1 MFISS
6 RRRGGIQRRGGLG
19 TVATQVNGSIVV
31 SSDPVR
37 RSAPVRAIGPARP
50 TRPTNGT
57 VTTMPYGRPTRQWA
71 GESQITPAWGNNGP
85 STWSAGN
92 SPFGSSPTN
101 PTGSSLATAQA
112 LLQTNPGL
120 LNQTQWQMLQA
131 AGLVASTVPYGSASQ
146 INTPL
151 NTTPVAANDPQ
162 CLALGMTGGPYPN
175 CTPAAAAA
183 TSTFDIGTM
192 LSTAYLGLPLYVWL
206 AGGVG
211 AYLLLGHKGGRR

>member
-1 MFISS
+1 MFISN
-6 RRRGGIQRRGGLG
+6 RRRGGLQRRGGLG
-19 TVATQVNGSIVV
+19 TVATQVNGSIVL
-31 SSDPVR
+31 SSDPVK

-50 TRPTNGT
+50 TRPTNGSGSY
-57 VTTMPYGRPTRQWA
+57 VAPGRPAGWA
-71 GESQITPAWGNNGP
+71 GGSNSTPAWGASGP
-85 STWSAGN
+85 QQWSAAN
-92 SPFGSSPTN
+92 SPYGSSPTN

-131 AGLVASTVPYGSASQ
+131 AGLVASTVPYSSASQ

-151 NTTPVAANDPQ
+151 ATTPVGANDPQ

-175 CTPAAAAA
+175 CTPAVAA
-183 TSTFDIGTM
+183 TSSFDIGTM

-206 AGGVG
+206 AGGLG
-211 AYLLLGHKGGRR
+211 AYLLLGHKSGRR

>member
-6 RRRGGIQRRGGLG
+6 RRRGGVRRRGGLG
-19 TVATQVNGSIVV
+19 TVATQVNGSIVL

-37 RSAPVRAIGPARP
+37 RSAPVRAIGPAYPVRRAP
-50 TRPTNGT
+50 
-57 VTTMPYGRPTRQWA
+57 VTTMPSPGRPTGW
-71 GESQITPAWGNNGP
+71 GGGSTITPAWGNNGP

-120 LNQTQWQMLQA
+120 LNQTQWQILQA

-151 NTTPVAANDPQ
+151 STTPVPANDPQ

-175 CTPAAAAA
+175 CTPAATA
-183 TSTFDIGTM
+183 TSSFDIGTM

-206 AGGVG
+206 AGGAG